1 MSAGPPRA
9 HYPPLEGT
17 KLAIITVALPLATFM
32 QVVDTTIANVAVP
45 TIAGNLGASYSQGTW
60 IITSYAATNA
70 VVLPLTGRLA
80 QKLGEVRLFMWS
92 TMLFSV
98 CSLLCGMAWN
108 LEALVAFRILQG
120 AAGGPMMPLAQS
132 LLMNNYPRDRQI
144 LAIALWSTTVSVA
157 PVMGPILGGVI
168 SDNYHWSWIF
178 LLNVPLGFVAAWLV
192 WYTLGHRE
200 TPVSR
205 PKWSAV
211 GFSFLALG
219 VASLQIFLDLGK
231 DRSWFESPLIVLL
244 ACSAVVFIVLLIIWE
259 LRTDSPLLDLG
270 LFRHRNFS
278 IGITLISLGMML
290 YLGSVV
296 LLPLLLQT
304 RFGYTAT
311 WAGIASAP
319 VGIIPVLC
327 TPLVAKLIKKAD
339 LRAIIIASFLIF
351 ALVMEMRTRFAPSAD
366 LAFVIL
372 PQTIQGAALT
382 FFFVPITTL
391 AFIGI
396 PPAQVAGA
404 SGLFS
409 CVRTLFT
416 GIGTSVVTTIWERRE
431 AVHQARLQSFID
443 GMNPIAADAM
453 SGLASAGMGQ
463 SEALAFV
470 SRQIQTQ
477 AFIVSATELYRMI
490 ALCFLALTIIA
501 LFAKPD
507 KV

>member
-1 MSAGPPRA
+1 MSQGPPRA
-9 HYPPLEGT
+9 LYPPLEGA
-17 KLAIITVALPLATFM
+17 KLAVITVALPLATFM

-45 TIAGNLGASYSQGTW
+45 TIAGNLGSSYSQGTW
-60 IITSYAATNA
+60 IITSYAAMNA
-70 VVLPLTGRLA
+70 VALPLTGRLA
-80 QKLGEVRLFMWS
+80 QRLGEVRLFMWS

-98 CSLLCGMAWN
+98 CSLLCGLAWS

-144 LAIALWSTTVSVA
+144 MAIALWSTTVSVA
-157 PVMGPILGGVI
+157 PVMGPILGGWI

-178 LLNVPLGFVAAWLV
+178 LLNVPLGFISAGLV
-192 WYTLGHRE
+192 WRTLGKRE

-205 PKWSAV
+205 PRWSVV

-231 DRSWFESPLIVLL
+231 DRSWFESPLIVFL
-244 ACSAVVFIVLLIIWE
+244 ACSAAVFIVLLVCWE
-259 LRTDSPLLDLG
+259 RRTDSPLLDLG
-270 LFRHRNFS
+270 LFRHRNFTV
-278 IGITLISLGMML
+278 GITLISLGMML

-319 VGIIPVLC
+319 VGLVPVMF
-327 TPLVAKLIKKAD
+327 TPFVAKLIKKAD
-339 LRAIIIASFLIF
+339 LRLIIISSFLIF
-351 ALVMEMRTRFAPSAD
+351 ALCMEMRTRFAPGAD
-366 LAFVIL
+366 IGFVIL
-372 PQTIQGAALT
+372 PQTIQGAALAL
-382 FFFVPITTL
+382 FFVPITTL

-396 PPAQVAGA
+396 PPERMAGA

-409 CVRTLFT
+409 CIRTLFT
-416 GIGTSVVTTIWERRE
+416 AIGTSVVTTLWERRE
-431 AVHQARLQSFID
+431 AVHQARLQSYVD
-443 GMNPIAADAM
+443 GLNPAAADAAY
-453 SGLASAGMGQ
+453 GLASAGMGQ
-463 SEALAFV
+463 TEALAFM
-470 SRQIQTQ
+470 SRQIATQ
-477 AFIVSATELYRMI
+477 SFIISAGELYRII
-490 ALCFLALTIIA
+490 ALCFLAMIVVT

-507 KV
+507 KM